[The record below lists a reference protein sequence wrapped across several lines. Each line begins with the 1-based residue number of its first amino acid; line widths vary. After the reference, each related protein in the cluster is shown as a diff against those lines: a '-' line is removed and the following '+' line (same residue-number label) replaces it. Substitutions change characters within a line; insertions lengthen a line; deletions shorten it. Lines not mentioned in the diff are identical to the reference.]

1 MRPAQLTL
9 RELVAVFRRRR
20 KYWLIPAII
29 VSILS
34 IFGAIILPSRYES
47 STTILVQRDEIL
59 NPLISFEMAVTIAS
73 EDRLRTFN
81 EVIYSQTTI
90 QRLIDTLHLGVKN
103 ATEEQRQSLV
113 DVVKRQI
120 ATERRGS
127 DSFRLLYTDTEPVRA
142 QKAAEMLSNLFIA
155 TILQVEGQRNE
166 NTVRFFEGKLEEIR
180 QKFDA
185 SQKQVVSRLRQQID
199 VMPAESRA
207 AYGQMD
213 ALERQLNEVDAR
225 IKSYQQELIVL
236 RTSPEAFRTDSG
248 KQALYDLQR
257 AEIPYVGDLRALMTK
272 YDDYIRRYTVKYPE
286 VSKLEKQIA
295 DLLIRMQSSLQS
307 ELAKQ
312 SPQRWDLER
321 RRTMLVEEI
330 KQSSISQ
337 HVNED
342 KSSDYEIYRKL
353 YDEMKVKLE
362 QAQTTRDLGSRAANQ
377 FIILDP
383 ALVPVHPS
391 KPNRPLIVLGG
402 VFFGLFIGFVGA
414 IIKEMV
420 DTTVRVPHD
429 IEIYRKP
436 VIAFIIEGDE
446 GQSF

>member
-1 MRPAQLTL
+1 
-9 RELVAVFRRRR
+9 
-20 KYWLIPAII
+20 
-29 VSILS
+29 
-34 IFGAIILPSRYES
+34 
-47 STTILVQRDEIL
+47 
-59 NPLISFEMAVTIAS
+59 
-73 EDRLRTFN
+73 
-81 EVIYSQTTI
+81 
-90 QRLIDTLHLGVKN
+90 
-103 ATEEQRQSLV
+103 
-113 DVVKRQI
+113 
-120 ATERRGS
+120 
-127 DSFRLLYTDTEPVRA
+127 
-142 QKAAEMLSNLFIA
+142 
-155 TILQVEGQRNE
+155 
-166 NTVRFFEGKLEEIR
+166 
-180 QKFDA
+180 
-185 SQKQVVSRLRQQID
+185 
-199 VMPAESRA
+199 MPAESRA
-207 AYGQMD
+207 LYAQ
-213 ALERQLNEVDAR
+213 LETIERQINDVDAR
-225 IKSYQQELIVL
+225 VKTYQQELAVL

-257 AEIPYVGDLRALMTK
+257 AEIPYAGDLRVLMTK
-272 YDDYIRRYTVKYPE
+272 YDDYIRRYTAKYPE
-286 VSKLEKQIA
+286 VSKLETQIA
-295 DLLIRMQSSLQS
+295 DLLVRMQSSLQS

-312 SPQRWDLER
+312 NPQRWDLER
-321 RRTMLVEEI
+321 RRTTLVEEI

-362 QAQTTRDLGSRAANQ
+362 QAQTTRDLGTKAANQ

-391 KPNRPLIVLGG
+391 KPNRLLIVLGG

-429 IEIYRKP
+429 IEVYRKP